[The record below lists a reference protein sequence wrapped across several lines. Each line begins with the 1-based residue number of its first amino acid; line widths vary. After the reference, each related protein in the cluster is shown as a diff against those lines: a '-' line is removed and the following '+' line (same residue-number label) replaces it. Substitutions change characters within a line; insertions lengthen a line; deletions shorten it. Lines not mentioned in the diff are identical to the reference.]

1 MSEFAKNVYLPMGG
15 EERHDRRIKEDSMVL
30 SLAVASR
37 EHEEQVSICV
47 SECEISHAVC
57 GPTALHGNLDLHG
70 GGCLCIFRSHYW
82 RYGGSIHRIYH
93 YHFLNLLLLLL
104 LLCLFH
110 LLVMIIF
117 ILLLLLLLQSFFHMC
132 SMDMQGLQTLIFRH
146 IWDLQHLSL
155 SSNHSTPLSV
165 SLSLNLCLSLSLS
178 VCLPLGLSVCL
189 SPSLC
194 SFSHS
199 LFGCLCLSLLGFSL

>member
-104 LLCLFH
+104 H
-110 LLVMIIF
+110 
-117 ILLLLLLLQSFFHMC
+117 H
-132 SMDMQGLQTLIFRH
+132 
-146 IWDLQHLSL
+146 DLPAAAAAQVQAQAQALAHDDDDADDDDDC
-155 SSNHSTPLSV
+155 H
-165 SLSLNLCLSLSLS
+165 
-178 VCLPLGLSVCL
+178 
-189 SPSLC
+189 
-194 SFSHS
+194 HH
-199 LFGCLCLSLLGFSL
+199 